1 MAEQMKNF
9 GSKLPNGGRIGTA
22 VKLLVGA
29 GVTGATLYHGVFN
42 VEGGHRAVMYNRF
55 GIPFTNIKAGVQT
68 HVKEEGTHIMIPWFQ
83 RAELFDIRTRPKTLP
98 TLTGSRDLQ
107 MVNINLRV
115 LSKPDAFN
123 LPLIF
128 QKLGHEADER
138 VLPSIVN
145 EVLKAVVAQFDAGE
159 LLTQRAK
166 VSNLI
171 KQRLTERGRD
181 FHLVMED
188 ISIIDLTFGREFTAA
203 VEAKQVAQ
211 QDAERAKFVVQKALQ
226 DKKSAIIKANG
237 EAKSAELIGR
247 AIAGNPAYIE
257 LRRIEAAKD
266 IAHTVSTS
274 ANRLYL
280 DGDQLLLNLLDGA
293 GVRGRLEMSGP
304 GTSSTP
310 STLAA

>member
-1 MAEQMKNF
+1 M
-9 GSKLPNGGRIGTA
+9 
-22 VKLLVGA
+22 
-29 GVTGATLYHGVFN
+29 
-42 VEGGHRAVMYNRF
+42 
-55 GIPFTNIKAGVQT
+55 
-68 HVKEEGTHIMIPWFQ
+68 GTHIMIPWFQ

-203 VEAKQVAQ
+203 VEAKQVA
-211 QDAERAKFVVQKALQ
+211 ERAKFVVQKAVQ
-226 DKKSAIIKANG
+226 DKKSAIIKARG
-237 EAKSAELIGR
+237 ETKSAELIGR

-304 GTSSTP
+304 GTNST
-310 STLAA
+310 SDTIAA